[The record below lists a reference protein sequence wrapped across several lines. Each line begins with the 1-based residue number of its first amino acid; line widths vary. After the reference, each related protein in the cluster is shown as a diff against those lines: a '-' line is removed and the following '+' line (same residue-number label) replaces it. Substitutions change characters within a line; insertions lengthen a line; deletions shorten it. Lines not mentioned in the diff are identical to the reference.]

1 MPSSARDIGGSL
13 NPLDLPESY
22 VSELAR
28 QTSGDNTFEARDWHC
43 EPIQGGFGSAVG
55 GTALYRLRVA
65 SVDDRSCSLVLK
77 LLYRRPGETESSPY
91 FWKREFEFYRSGML
105 AEMPPASFVAPQTY
119 ALEERDEACW
129 ICMEDIED
137 SKGAWTLEDF
147 ADVAERLGRFNGA
160 WLAGA
165 PKLAGAWLSR
175 SWHAS
180 LLPALSDCFSRLEQA
195 LAHPLARL
203 TLPLDAKAEIE
214 SIWRDRERF
223 AAALSRLPR
232 TLCHYDAFRRNIL
245 FRGDD
250 AVLLD
255 WALAG
260 IGAIGEDLVSLVA
273 VSLYYE
279 GYTPEYASELDEL
292 AFASYVRGLRQSGWR
307 GEERQARVGYAC
319 GMTLR
324 GLAGV
329 KQDIDQLTD
338 DAAADEIRQTHNQ
351 DDLEQIALFFAEVRR
366 FRLLKMAREARALLK
381 I

>member
-1 MPSSARDIGGSL
+1 MS
-13 NPLDLPESY
+13 
-22 VSELAR
+22 
-28 QTSGDNTFEARDWHC
+28 FEAQEWQC

-55 GTALYRLRVA
+55 GTALYRLRVS
-65 SVDDRSCSLVLK
+65 SVDDRRCSLVLK
-77 LLYRRPGETESSPY
+77 LLYHRAGETEDSPY
-91 FWKREFEFYRSGML
+91 YWKREFEFYRSGML
-105 AEMPPASFVAPQTY
+105 ADMPRDSFVPPRIF
-119 ALEERDEACW
+119 ALEEHDDACW
-129 ICMEDIED
+129 IWMEDIAD
-137 SKGAWTLEDF
+137 SKGAWSLEDF

-165 PKLAGAWLSR
+165 PQPAPAWLSQ

-180 LLPALSDCFSRLEQA
+180 LLPGLADRLNRLDEA

-214 SIWRDRERF
+214 SIWRDRKRF
-223 AAALSRLPR
+223 ATALSSLPQ
-232 TLCHYDAFRRNIL
+232 TLCHYDAFRRNVL

-273 VSLYYE
+273 VSLHYE
-279 GYTPEYASELDEL
+279 GYTPEYASDLDDL
-292 AFASYVRGLRQSGWR
+292 AFASYMLGLRQSGWR
-307 GEERQARVGYAC
+307 GEERLARIGYTC

-329 KQDIDQLTD
+329 KQDIDQLTN
-338 DAAADEIRQTHNQ
+338 DAAADEVRQTHNQ
-351 DDLEQIALFFAEVRR
+351 DDLEEIARLFAEVRR

>member
-1 MPSSARDIGGSL
+1 MPTNARDNGVSL
-13 NPLDLPESY
+13 NPLELPKSY
-22 VSELAR
+22 VSGLAR
-28 QTSGDNTFEARDWHC
+28 RATGDNTFEARDWQC
-43 EPIQGGFGSAVG
+43 EPVQGGFGSAVG

-65 SVDDRSCSLVLK
+65 SAEGGRISLVLK
-77 LLYRRPGETESSPY
+77 LLYPRPGETEDSPY
-91 FWKREFEFYRSGML
+91 YWKREFEIYQSGML
-105 AEMPPASFVAPQTY
+105 ADMPRDSFVPPRVY
-119 ALEERDEACW
+119 AAEEREDACW
-129 ICMEDIED
+129 IWMEDIED

-165 PKLAGAWLSR
+165 PQLEAAWLSR
-175 SWHAS
+175 SWHAA
-180 LLPALSDCFSRLEQA
+180 LMPGLSDRLNRLDEA

-214 SIWRDRERF
+214 TIWRDRNQF
-223 AAALSRLPR
+223 AAALSSLPR
-232 TLCHYDAFRRNIL
+232 TLCHYDAFRRNVL
-245 FRGDD
+245 YRSDE

-273 VSLYYE
+273 VSLHYE
-279 GYTPEYASELDEL
+279 GYTPEYASELDAL
-292 AFASYVRGLRQSGWR
+292 AFASYMRGLRQSGWR
-307 GEERQARVGYAC
+307 GEDSLARIGYTC

-351 DDLEQIALFFAEVRR
+351 DDLEEIARFFAEVRR
-366 FRLLKMAREARALLK
+366 FRLLIMAREARSLLTV
-381 I
+381 